1 MKCIG
6 VDIFVISKDRPTKL
20 PKEFDSFVLES
31 VSNRGM
37 AYDVDQEPDFM
48 LVDWHLCRY
57 VSAKEISETQILKLT
72 EEVGRVYNWQK
83 IQKLFVSE
91 SLEPLYSKVHQ
102 S

>member
-1 MKCIG
+1 MKCLG
-6 VDIFVISKDRPTKL
+6 VDIFVISMDRPTKL

-57 VSAKEISETQILKLT
+57 VSAEEISELQILKLA
-72 EEVGRVYNWQK
+72 EEVGRFYTWQK

-91 SLEPLYSKVHQ
+91 NREPLYSKVHQ

>member
-6 VDIFVISKDRPTKL
+6 VDIFVVSKDRPSKL
-20 PKEFDSFVLES
+20 PREFDSFVLES

-57 VSAKEISETQILKLT
+57 VSAEEVSEEKILKLVG
-72 EEVGRVYNWQK
+72 EVGRFYSWEK